1 MAWWQ
6 QILSMFILVISSL
19 GMIYVAAKIYRIGI
33 LTQGKKITFKE
44 IGKWI
49 LILKKSF
56 TFYLQL
62 ITFS

>member
-1 MAWWQ
+1 MMARIPFHVAWWQ

-49 LILKKSF
+49 
-56 TFYLQL
+56 FY
-62 ITFS
+62 